1 MKKLMMILMAATLL
15 AASMPAFAAPHGGSH
30 DPADVQCAKDCEM
43 LLKNCALE
51 VDTIQQKITKLRA
64 AIEKDGADQQKLA
77 EIKVLKLKLEDAEAT
92 LRTLETPG
100 R

>member
-15 AASMPAFAAPHGGSH
+15 AASMPAFAATHGGSH

-64 AIEKDGADQQKLA
+64 AIKKDGADQQKLA
-77 EIKVLKLKLEDAEAT
+77 EIKVLKQKLEDAEAT
-92 LRTLETPG
+92 LKALETPG